1 MNLEALILEQIEGI
15 FVESFSQMFH
25 VDLGDREFSAASA
38 QPLSPR
44 LASPGAL
51 THYDYSSS

>member
-25 VDLGDREFSAASA
+25 VDLGDREFSAAFYVHRECSA
-38 QPLSPR
+38 PFSAPS
-44 LASPGAL
+44 LAWCAYTL
-51 THYDYSSS
+51 